1 MRRPPAELGS
11 PESVREVVS
20 GRLAR
25 LEPATSDLLELA
37 STAGAE
43 FELEMVRR
51 ASGLGEAELVAA
63 LDEAVRSGLV
73 EEVPAHGLA
82 WRFTHELVR
91 RALYDRLSAVRRAEL
106 HLRVGEALE
115 AGEWRSGRALAD
127 LAHHFSAAAP
137 FGGAERAVEYN
148 VLAARAAKAALAF
161 GEASDRLR
169 TALRLGVDEPRRRAE
184 LLLELGEVSNRGGRA
199 PDALEAFQTAAGIAR
214 DLGDAELLARGAT
227 GYEDA
232 CWRPGFHDQ
241 GAVELLEEAVEAL
254 GEEDCGLRVRL
265 LSGLAR
271 ALDFQ
276 GRREEGVTA
285 RTSAIEMARRLGD
298 REALASVLVRAY
310 WSRGTTPLDEI
321 LAMLTEARDIA
332 VELGDTELRAE
343 AMSWR
348 VTTFV
353 ALLDLASARRRWTR
367 SARSP
372 SRRRSR
378 SSSTWP
384 STTAPRSPSATA
396 GSTRRRPTRAAPRN
410 GRAC

>member
-1 MRRPPAELGS
+1 
-11 PESVREVVS
+11 
-20 GRLAR
+20 
-25 LEPATSDLLELA
+25 
-37 STAGAE
+37 
-43 FELEMVRR
+43 MVRR

-63 LDEAVRSGLV
+63 LDEAVRSGMV

-115 AGEWRSGRALAD
+115 AAEGRSGRALAD

-169 TALRLGVDEPRRRAE
+169 TALGLGIEEPRRARRGAARARR
-184 LLLELGEVSNRGGRA
+184 GEQPRRPGAGRA
-199 PDALEAFQTAAGIAR
+199 GGVPDGGGHRPRPRRRRAARAR
-214 DLGDAELLARGAT
+214 RRPATRTPAGARAST
-227 GYEDA
+227 TRA
-232 CWRPGFHDQ
+232 RSSCSRRRST
-241 GAVELLEEAVEAL
+241 AL
-254 GEEDCGLRVRL
+254 GEEDCGLRVGL

-276 GRREEGVTA
+276 GQPRARAWSSGRARSRWRGGWATA
-285 RTSAIEMARRLGD
+285 S
-298 REALASVLVRAY
+298 ALATVLVRSY
-310 WSRGTTPLDEI
+310 WSRGDHP
-321 LAMLTEARDIA
+321 ARGDPRDA
-332 VELGDTELRAE
+332 DRGPATSRVELGNTEIRAE

-348 VTTFV
+348 VTAFV
-353 ALLDLASARRRWTR
+353 ALLRPRVGAARGGRRC
-367 SARSP
+367 ARSP

-384 STTAPRSPSATA
+384 STTAPRSRSATG
-396 GSTRRRPTRAAPRN
+396 GSRRPRPARAARRN